1 MLSCTPAPHPTA
13 IPPPNSSH
21 KDAIVTAVQ
30 FHEVAVLR
38 GETGCG
44 KSSRVPQFLLDSDP
58 NAKIVVAQP
67 RRLAAITLAKR
78 VASERGEPLGKTVGY
93 RIGQASKASK
103 DTRLTFVT
111 VGYLLQR
118 LVHHHTPSTGRV
130 GGGDGGRAK
139 SSSPFNYTHV
149 VIDEVH
155 ERDLDTDLL
164 CLIVRI
170 MLQRHR
176 DYTNKL
182 MAGGKDL
189 DRDERPPPPFK
200 LVCMSATFDAQ
211 EFFKYFRAVTPSVAP
226 PLIVDG
232 QRRTYPVDEVYLE
245 DIPEAMPSLGRGS
258 REYEWIQ
265 RQLQHFR

>member
-1 MLSCTPAPHPTA
+1 M
-13 IPPPNSSH
+13 
-21 KDAIVTAVQ
+21 TAVQ

-93 RIGQASKASK
+93 RIGGASKASK

-139 SSSPFNYTHV
+139 NGGSPFNYTHV

-176 DYTNKL
+176 DYTSKL

-245 DIPEAMPSLGRGS
+245 DIPDAMPSLGRGS
-258 REYEWIQ
+258 REFEWIQ